1 MKEHGNVLLTG
12 ADKEALGIKVF
23 DATVI
28 PPSFGEEHPDLVTKF
43 VAVTAKMNAQYAAD
57 PNAMIST
64 IAEEAGMD
72 EAATVATLTGVV
84 FPTVDEQMGPA
95 WFGGGPQTFLKE
107 VGDFVVEQGTIPAA
121 RDSYEGAANG
131 SFLEAA
137 SKM

>member
-57 PNAMIST
+57 PNAMIPT
-64 IAEEAGMD
+64 IAKEASMD
-72 EAATVATLTGVV
+72 EAATVATLAGVV
-84 FPTVDEQMGPA
+84 FP
-95 WFGGGPQTFLKE
+95 
-107 VGDFVVEQGTIPAA
+107 
-121 RDSYEGAANG
+121 
-131 SFLEAA
+131 SFD
-137 SKM
+137 KNVFCPF